1 MAKLSRLE
9 PAATILGIIGIGTTA
24 VITKIDRT
32 QVWRWTQPKWKGGT
46 GGLIPQDHH
55 GPLLDYAEANDLPIT
70 PDMFIRRGSKLR
82 SQRESVVRR

>member
-1 MAKLSRLE
+1 MAKLTRLE
-9 PAATILGIIGIGTTA
+9 PAATILSIIGIGVA
-24 VITKIDRT
+24 SRITRVHRT
-32 QVWRWTQPKWKGGT
+32 NVWRWTQPKWNKGT